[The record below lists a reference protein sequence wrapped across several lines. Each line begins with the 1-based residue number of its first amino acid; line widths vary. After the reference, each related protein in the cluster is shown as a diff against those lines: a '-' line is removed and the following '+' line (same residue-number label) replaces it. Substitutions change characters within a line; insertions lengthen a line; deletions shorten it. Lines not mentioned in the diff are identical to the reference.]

1 MIASLSGRVTHLD
14 ENSLTL
20 EISGVGFKVSVPK
33 PLLQDAHVGQILSLH
48 TYLVVRENELSL
60 YGFPSLESRNLFVLL
75 LGVDRVGPRLALA
88 LLSNLTPA
96 ALRAAVV
103 NGHSAVISKV
113 PGVGSKTAQK
123 ILLHLADRVL
133 PAEGDELALQR
144 QTSDGDGNDANR
156 STTGEGRRAS
166 PQGRSGRGKQDA
178 GRHATGRARQ
188 SRPAHAPRRRCADQE
203 MAGCGSLL
211 CRSPRRSGS
220 GRQRCLVLQG
230 EGGNGVWP

>member
-33 PLLQDAHVGQILSLH
+33 PLLQEAHVGQILSLH

-60 YGFPSLESRNLFVLL
+60 YGFPSLDSRNLFVLL

-144 QTSDGDGNDANR
+144 QTGDGDLLEALTGLGYSVVEAQASLQSIPKDAPVELEER
-156 STTGEGRRAS
+156 LKLALKYLS
-166 PQGRSGRGKQDA
+166 K
-178 GRHATGRARQ
+178 
-188 SRPAHAPRRRCADQE
+188 
-203 MAGCGSLL
+203 
-211 CRSPRRSGS
+211 
-220 GRQRCLVLQG
+220 
-230 EGGNGVWP
+230 

>member
-60 YGFPSLESRNLFVLL
+60 YGFPSLESRDLFVLL

-144 QTSDGDGNDANR
+144 QTGDGDLLEALTGLGYSVVEAQASLQSIPKDAPVELEER
-156 STTGEGRRAS
+156 LKLALKYLS
-166 PQGRSGRGKQDA
+166 K
-178 GRHATGRARQ
+178 
-188 SRPAHAPRRRCADQE
+188 
-203 MAGCGSLL
+203 
-211 CRSPRRSGS
+211 
-220 GRQRCLVLQG
+220 
-230 EGGNGVWP
+230 